1 MTTLNIGTE
10 AFNSTEIATKVQA
23 DISFLVSRIALLNEQ
38 PNPNP
43 VILSRNAGKPPGGP
57 GLAGSGPQHPQAP
70 GYRGQPLACHSIF
83 IKMLRFR
90 HSFTAR
96 LSETATETHYE
107 FFRLSPGR
115 PAG

>member
-43 VILSRNAGKPPGGP
+43 VILQTYRERLESR
-57 GLAGSGPQHPQAP
+57 QAVLDWLV
-70 GYRGQPLACHSIF
+70 QDHSTP
-83 IKMLRFR
+83 R
-90 HSFTAR
+90 HQVIGAS
-96 LSETATETHYE
+96 H
-107 FFRLSPGR
+107 
-115 PAG
+115 

>member
-43 VILSRNAGKPPGGP
+43 VILQTYREMLESR
-57 GLAGSGPQHPQAP
+57 QAVLDWLV
-70 GYRGQPLACHSIF
+70 QDHS
-83 IKMLRFR
+83 
-90 HSFTAR
+90 
-96 LSETATETHYE
+96 THKQQVIGA
-107 FFRLSPGR
+107 SH
-115 PAG
+115 